1 MSSDKGY
8 SWSAE
13 HLFPVDFEEGQGGC
27 ESIDKQI
34 DVDCRVVLLHIKVL
48 THATHAHTTKHIIS
62 HISRI
67 NCLMFEEEAIFLA
80 PSTFHFYP
88 VLFY

>member
-13 HLFPVDFEEGQGGC
+13 HLLPVDFEEGQGGC
-27 ESIDKQI
+27 KSVHKQV
-34 DVDCRVVLLHIKVL
+34 DVVCRVVLLRVKFL

-62 HISRI
+62 HIRI
-67 NCLMFEEEAIFLA
+67 IQDNFIA
-80 PSTFHFYP
+80 
-88 VLFY
+88 